1 MWLVYSSLIAQFYG
15 LINRDF
21 QQFSPDPR
29 IPVNPPRN
37 LSALFIYLFIFN
49 PGGPG
54 KRTSVP
60 NSRGVGRGSV
70 LRWSRGV
77 PARMMD
83 RFFYSRAGSDLYF
96 WFCSTERGGGVGIR
110 D

>member
-1 MWLVYSSLIAQFYG
+1 MFLMWLIYSSLIAQFYG

-21 QQFSPDPR
+21 PQFSPDPR

-37 LSALFIYLFIFN
+37 LSALFIYLIIFN

-70 LRWSRGV
+70 LRWS
-77 PARMMD
+77 
-83 RFFYSRAGSDLYF
+83 
-96 WFCSTERGGGVGIR
+96 
-110 D
+110 